1 MTSRQHYLIV
11 NQFTQSFCLT
21 TLAKPTALL
30 TNSDSAPSGGGEVV
44 LHSTLCFPLLIYQ
57 PGLELWCARSEE
69 F

>member
-1 MTSRQHYLIV
+1 MRLVEKNIC
-11 NQFTQSFCLT
+11 TQSFCFK
-21 TLAKPTALL
+21 TLAKRTAPF

-44 LHSTLCFPLLIYQ
+44 LCSTLCFPLLIYQ